1 MLSSSVG
8 SSLSVSEL
16 PKPESTGS
24 SFFAF
29 LETEP
34 IAEDEEDE
42 EAEAD
47 DEDVEF

>member
-1 MLSSSVG
+1 MLSSSEG
-8 SSLSVSEL
+8 SSLSVSE
-16 PKPESTGS
+16 PPQPESAGS

-34 IAEDEEDE
+34 IAEEE

-47 DEDVEF
+47 DEEEEF